1 VPLSQPWS
9 FSKHALEAIALR
21 KLSRERI
28 LDVLM
33 DNQGVYKVISDTE
46 AHVFFKDGERC
57 LKVVVTPRDK
67 RIITAYHVPGRG
79 DVNDY
84 SL

>member
-1 VPLSQPWS
+1 
-9 FSKHALEAIALR
+9 
-21 KLSRERI
+21 
-28 LDVLM
+28 M

-67 RIITAYHVPGRG
+67 RIITAYHDRTARKRG
-79 DVNDY
+79 CK
-84 SL
+84 